1 MGKVVSAS
9 DFDPRFA
16 RLIDEL
22 AQDGEPVTIV
32 RDGQVVATLTV
43 PSVIDAPEPRR
54 LVIGMLRSPDY
65 RDDWDF
71 EAPVIDPDDW
81 KALRESSRQP

>member
-16 RLIDEL
+16 RLIDEM

-43 PSVIDAPEPRR
+43 PSLIDTPEPQRS
-54 LVIGMLRSPDY
+54 VIGMLRSPEY
-65 RDDWDF
+65 RDDWDPN
-71 EAPVIDPDDW
+71 EPACDPDDW
-81 KALRESSRQP
+81 EMLR

>member
-32 RDGQVVATLTV
+32 RDGVAL
-43 PSVIDAPEPRR
+43 PA
-54 LVIGMLRSPDY
+54 
-65 RDDWDF
+65 
-71 EAPVIDPDDW
+71 
-81 KALRESSRQP
+81 